1 MAMTGGPSASRLA
14 ALAQAGG
21 PAFVAL
27 FALDALARSILVTVV
42 AFEALALLGDAQ
54 NVSVL
59 YFVVSFAGLAG
70 SFALPWLIHRL
81 GRTATLGLACLAI
94 VAAAGLYATHTL
106 AGVALGLT
114 LSFLASSTT
123 GICLNLCVLDHIPR
137 DKFLRFEPMRTLF
150 TAVAWSIG
158 PALGVYLE
166 NRVAELLPFVMSAI
180 LGLALFAYF
189 RFLGVTEKPV
199 RNPAATINPL
209 RFVRRYAAQPRLVLA
224 WLLITG
230 RECWWVTFFIYTPIL
245 AVTQGLS
252 EETGGLIVSAGLGM
266 LLLVPL
272 WGWVGRRHGVRRL
285 LMAGC
290 LASGALTMAVAAF
303 AGAPWLMAALL
314 IAAAL
319 GTGAAEGTGNL
330 PFLRAVRPR
339 EQAEML
345 TVYWTNRG
353 VSAIATPAAYALL
366 LQVFALPSVFFAGG
380 LLMASLAGLARYL
393 PRRLGM
399 ESREPLRQPTAGR

>member
-1 MAMTGGPSASRLA
+1 MSGGRTGSRLA
-14 ALAQAGG
+14 ALTRTGA

-27 FALDALARSILVTVV
+27 FAVDALARSTLVTVV

-54 NVSVL
+54 AVSVL
-59 YFVVSFAGLAG
+59 YFSISGVGLAG
-70 SFALPWLIHRL
+70 SFALPWLIRRL
-81 GRTATLGLACLAI
+81 GRIATLGLACLAI
-94 VAAAGLYATHTL
+94 VIAAGLYATHTL
-106 AGVALGLT
+106 AGVAFGLA

-137 DKFLRFEPMRTLF
+137 MAFLRFEPMRTLF

-158 PALGVYLE
+158 PALGVYLK
-166 NRVAELLPFVMSAI
+166 NQVADLLPFVMSAI

-230 RECWWVTFFIYTPIL
+230 RECWWVTFFIYTPIY

-252 EETGGLIVSAGLGM
+252 EETGGLIVSAGLAM

-285 LMAGC
+285 LMVGC
-290 LASGALTMAVAAF
+290 LVSGALTMAAAAF
-303 AGAPWLMAALL
+303 AGAPWLTAALL
-314 IAAAL
+314 VAAAI

-339 EQAEML
+339 ERAEML

-353 VSAIATPAAYALL
+353 VSSIATPAAYALL
-366 LQVFALPSVFFAGG
+366 LQVFALPAVFLAGG

-399 ESREPLRQPTAGR
+399 DARKPLPRPAAGG

>member
-1 MAMTGGPSASRLA
+1 MTGRAGAGRLA
-14 ALAQAGG
+14 SLARTGG

-27 FALDALARSILVTVV
+27 FAVDALARSILVTVV
-42 AFEALALLGDAQ
+42 AFEALELLGDAQ
-54 NVSVL
+54 KVSLL
-59 YFVVSFAGLAG
+59 YFAVSGAGLAG
-70 SFALPWLIHRL
+70 SFALPWLIRRL

-94 VAAAGLYATHTL
+94 VIAAGLYATHTL
-106 AGVALGLT
+106 AGVAFGLT
-114 LSFLASSTT
+114 LSFLASSTS

-137 DKFLRFEPMRTLF
+137 SKFLRFEPMRTLF
-150 TAVAWSIG
+150 TATAWSIG
-158 PALGVYLE
+158 PALGVTLE
-166 NRVAELLPFVMSAI
+166 NRVAELLPFVMSAT

-189 RFLGVTEKPV
+189 RFLGVTETPM

-209 RFVRRYAAQPRLVLA
+209 RFVGRYAAQPRLVLA

-230 RECWWVTFFIYTPIL
+230 RECWWVTFFIYTPIY

-330 PFLRAVRPR
+330 PFLR
-339 EQAEML
+339 
-345 TVYWTNRG
+345 WTG
-353 VSAIATPAAYALL
+353 WH
-366 LQVFALPSVFFAGG
+366 LPGTFT
-380 LLMASLAGLARYL
+380 L
-393 PRRLGM
+393 PRVKRPFGRRPP
-399 ESREPLRQPTAGR
+399 SWGSNDGPRAVHGAGA